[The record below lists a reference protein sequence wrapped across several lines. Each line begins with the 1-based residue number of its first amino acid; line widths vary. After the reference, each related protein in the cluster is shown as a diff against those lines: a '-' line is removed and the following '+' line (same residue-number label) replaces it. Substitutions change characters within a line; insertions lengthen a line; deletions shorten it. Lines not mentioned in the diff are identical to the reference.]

1 MNNINIKKSKVFLF
15 LYAIG
20 SVIIIPLVGQL
31 TFSEILVAV
40 SVPFLS
46 YKTLFS
52 KFKSL
57 NQLLVGFTILFFGQV
72 ISDIINQSAV
82 SDFSRGWA
90 LLLSSF
96 FSTLFLISQFSKN
109 ESNLLYF
116 IFLLFIVQLFFGYD
130 GGGFNS
136 MEIGDNYFKYRFAV
150 ALNMLTILLSCYYYK
165 RGKKNTATIII
176 ILNGIVSILFAARS
190 NGLILIVSGIILFF
204 KANSIQLNFKKIFKY
219 AFTGTILLYILYVIY
234 ANQVV
239 NHDFG
244 GMNSKNQFALMS
256 NIYNPFELIKYG
268 RTDFFVTLYA
278 IVNKP
283 VFGYG
288 SWPADPGGYYST
300 LLNILSGEQLF
311 DETGH
316 LPIHSILLGT
326 WATAGLIGL
335 LGTLYLFFSLFK
347 RFFKIYVNSKTSVF
361 LPLVIV
367 LTIDMFWTFLF
378 SPLSALRSSFPLF
391 AAAIIIEFQQLQNIS
406 GNNLSNQTTLAN
418 NTLKNI

>member
-204 KANSIQLNFKKIFKY
+204 
-219 AFTGTILLYILYVIY
+219 
-234 ANQVV
+234 
-239 NHDFG
+239 
-244 GMNSKNQFALMS
+244 
-256 NIYNPFELIKYG
+256 
-268 RTDFFVTLYA
+268 
-278 IVNKP
+278 
-283 VFGYG
+283 
-288 SWPADPGGYYST
+288 
-300 LLNILSGEQLF
+300 
-311 DETGH
+311 
-316 LPIHSILLGT
+316 
-326 WATAGLIGL
+326 
-335 LGTLYLFFSLFK
+335 
-347 RFFKIYVNSKTSVF
+347 
-361 LPLVIV
+361 
-367 LTIDMFWTFLF
+367 
-378 SPLSALRSSFPLF
+378 
-391 AAAIIIEFQQLQNIS
+391 
-406 GNNLSNQTTLAN
+406 
-418 NTLKNI
+418 